1 MDLRDLNDEQRRA
14 VLTTE
19 GPILVLAGAGS
30 GKTKVLTT
38 KIAYLIEEC
47 GIPPYNI
54 LAITFTNK
62 AAGEMKSR
70 LISLIGDKANDS
82 QISTFHSFGVKIIR
96 ENATL
101 LGYTYNFNIVDSDDS
116 LTVIKKILKDMN
128 IDPKIYNPY
137 NIRNRI
143 SSAKNEMI
151 SPDSYKKYACSDFE
165 EIVYNVYSKYEIILK
180 KNNSVDFDDLL
191 LLPIKLFKEYTDVLS
206 RYQER
211 YKYILIDEYQDTN
224 EAQYILTKL
233 ISSKYKNICC
243 VGDNDQSI
251 YGFRGAN
258 YRNILN
264 FEKDYKNATVIKL
277 EQNYRSTTTIL
288 DAANDVIKNNKERKD
303 KNLWSNKG
311 KGEKITYYK
320 ALSEVD
326 EALYVTKKIKEII
339 KNNNYQDIAV
349 IYRTNAQS
357 RVLEEA
363 FLNENIPYHI
373 VGGVGFYNRKEIKD
387 LLAYLRLVNNI
398 NDDISLSRI
407 INVPKRGI
415 GAKTVLNIEQKALK
429 EEKSMYEVID
439 SGKELVFK
447 NIIEELINDSHDITL
462 TDFIE
467 DVLEKTGI
475 KEEYINEH
483 SLEADIRLE
492 NLEEFKTITRT
503 FEEES
508 GEISLSDFLQSI
520 SLLTDIEGNKDPNT
534 VNLMTVHSVKG
545 LEFPY
550 VFVVGLEDGL
560 FPHINSISGGLSE
573 LEEERRLMY
582 VALTR
587 AKEKLFL
594 VNARVRKIFGENT
607 SCNESRF
614 INEINQELID
624 KEFVEEEKTES
635 KVFFDFDSRVPLKNH
650 DDENNVN
657 VEYNI
662 GDNVFHDVFGAG
674 KVLEVGKST
683 ISIAFKHPYG
693 IKKLMKN
700 HKSINKL

>member
-1 MDLRDLNDEQRRA
+1 MDLNELNEEQRKA

-47 GIPPYNI
+47 GVPPYNI

-62 AAGEMKSR
+62 AAGEMKDR
-70 LISLIGDKANDS
+70 LVKLVGDKINSA
-82 QISTFHSFGVKIIR
+82 QISTFHSFGVRIIR
-96 ENATL
+96 ENAPL
-101 LGYTYNFNIVDSDDS
+101 LGYTNNFNIIDSDDS
-116 LTVIKKILKDMN
+116 LTVVKKILKEMN
-128 IDPKIYNPY
+128 LDSKQFNPT
-137 NIRNRI
+137 NIRNKI

-151 SPDSYKKYACSDFE
+151 SPDEYEKYANSDIE
-165 EIVYNVYSKYEIILK
+165 EIVQTVYKKYEIILSK
-180 KNNSVDFDDLL
+180 SNSVDFDDLL
-191 LLPIKLFKEYTDVLS
+191 LLPIKLFKKYPDVLN
-206 RYQER
+206 RYQEKYR
-211 YKYILIDEYQDTN
+211 YILIDEYQDTN
-224 EAQYILTKL
+224 EAQYILTKM

-277 EQNYRSTTTIL
+277 EQNYRSTTNIL
-288 DAANDVIKNNKERKD
+288 DAANDVISHNKERKD

-311 KGEKITYYK
+311 KGEKISYYK
-320 ALSEVD
+320 AYNEKD
-326 EALYVTKKIKEII
+326 EAFYVVRKIKELI
-339 KNNNYQDIAV
+339 KNCDYQDIAV

-357 RVLEEA
+357 HVLEEA

-373 VGGVGFYNRKEIKD
+373 VGGTGFYNRKEIKD
-387 LLAYLRLVNNI
+387 LLAYLRLINNTQ
-398 NDDISLSRI
+398 DDISLSRV

-415 GAKTVLNIEQKALK
+415 GTKSVLNLEEKALK

-439 SGKELVFK
+439 SGKEMAFK
-447 NIIEELINDSHDITL
+447 NIIEELINDSHDMTL
-462 TDFIE
+462 TDLVD
-467 DVLEKTGI
+467 DVLEKSGI
-475 KEEYINEH
+475 KEEYISEK

-492 NLEEFKTITRT
+492 NLEEFKSITRA
-503 FEEES
+503 FEDRE
-508 GEISLSDFLQSI
+508 GVISLNDFLQDI
-520 SLLTDIEGNKDPNT
+520 SLVTDIEYKYDPNT

-550 VFVVGLEDGL
+550 VFVVGMEDGL
-560 FPHINSISGGLSE
+560 FPHINSIYNGTLSE
-573 LEEERRLMY
+573 LEEERRLCY
-582 VALTR
+582 VAITR
-587 AKEKLFL
+587 AKEKLFF
-594 VNARVRKIFGENT
+594 VNARMRNMFGSSQSNQ
-607 SCNESRF
+607 ESRF
-614 INEINQELID
+614 IKEIREELID
-624 KEFVEEEKTES
+624 KEFKDEEPTK
-635 KVFFDFDSRVPLKNH
+635 KVFFDLDERPHFDHS
-650 DDENNVN
+650 DEIKED

-662 GDNVFHDVFGAG
+662 GDNVYHEVFGTG

-683 ISIAFKHPYG
+683 LSIAFKHPYG